1 MDAKDKGQS
10 GTRGYNQGQWSSSTM
25 RYQSVV
31 EQYGWCSSKE
41 KNCSMFN
48 NLWTEGR
55 QTKLK
60 VYKTKFDKFAPTMN
74 LE

>member
-25 RYQSVV
+25 KYQSVLNSMAGV
-31 EQYGWCSSKE
+31 QARG

-48 NLWTEGR
+48 NLWTKGR
-55 QTKLK
+55 QAKLK
-60 VYKTKFDKFAPTMN
+60 I
-74 LE
+74 

>member
-25 RYQSVV
+25 STKVLLNSMADVQAR
-31 EQYGWCSSKE
+31 E
-41 KNCSMFN
+41 KSRSMFD
-48 NLWTEGR
+48 NLWAEGR
-55 QTKLK
+55 QAKLK
-60 VYKTKFDKFAPTMN
+60 VQKTKFDKFAPTMN